1 MLVFME
7 RIWLFWKGNSDES
20 NRVDGFQEEE
30 TNGWGTKGLVESE
43 FGNQIFCMNLLIQTY
58 ILL

>member
-20 NRVDGFQEEE
+20 NRVDGLQEEE
-30 TNGWGTKGLVESE
+30 TNG
-43 FGNQIFCMNLLIQTY
+43 
-58 ILL
+58 